1 MKIVVYGGRG
11 WIGSMFVAAL
21 KQASEKH
28 EVIVSDLRVDARNQQ
43 AIIEEIR
50 HADRVVCMIGRTSG
64 VLPDGTKV
72 NTIDY
77 LEGNV
82 HDNVRDNLYAPLVL
96 ALICT
101 QLKKHLSYLGT
112 GCIFSWDT
120 NADTKRRVSEEEHA
134 DFFGSSYSVVKGF
147 TDSLMHLNMLDSNV
161 LNWRIRMPFVNYNHE
176 KNFITKIV
184 GYKKINSNNNSM
196 TYLNNLIPVMVQMCL
211 DGIVGTWNM
220 VNPGFTNHRNI
231 LQRMAMSHF
240 IGTYEYVEGESTLGL
255 KSKRSSNIMDARTLN
270 EYCASSRL
278 NLMSIEEAVE
288 DCIQTWQSK

>member
-1 MKIVVYGGRG
+1 
-11 WIGSMFVAAL
+11 MFVAAL
-21 KQASEKH
+21 KQVSEQH

-43 AIIEEIR
+43 ALIEEIKDV
-50 HADRVVCMIGRTSG
+50 DRVVCMIGRTSG

-96 ALICT
+96 ALLCA
-101 QLKKHLSYLGT
+101 QLGKHLSYLGT

-120 NADTKRRVSEEEHA
+120 NADTERRVSEEEHA

-147 TDSLMHLNMLDSNV
+147 TDSLMHLMEGRV

-211 DGIVGTWNM
+211 DGQVGTWNM
-220 VNPGFTNHRNI
+220 VNPGFTNHRKM
-231 LQRMAMSHF
+231 LERMALNFF
-240 IGTYEYVEGESTLGL
+240 IGTYEYVQGESTLGL
-255 KSKRSSNIMDARTLN
+255 KSKRSSNIMDAKKLE
-270 EYCASSRL
+270 EYCASSGL
-278 NLMSIEEAVE
+278 KLMSIEEAVE
-288 DCIQTWQSK
+288 DCFHTWQSK